1 MFTTVYLQTTDPRV
15 PLTAWSYSP
24 VVAAILFH
32 TVLYT
37 AVFNLA
43 SFLFLGRPLHHA
55 VNVRLLVALLVIMSV
70 GYLGRFY
77 HVQEIYRAYGN
88 NVEKTRQ
95 HCDHVFLT
103 WIFLA

>member
-1 MFTTVYLQTTDPRV
+1 MFTSVYLQTTDPRV

-32 TVLYT
+32 TVLYI

-43 SFLFLGRPLHHA
+43 SFLFLGRPLQNA
-55 VNVRLLVALLVIMSV
+55 VNVRLLVALLVIMTL
-70 GYLGRFY
+70 GYVGRFH
-77 HVQEIYRAYGN
+77 HVQDIYRAYN
-88 NVEKTRQ
+88 KNVEKTRQ

-103 WIFLA
+103 WIYLA